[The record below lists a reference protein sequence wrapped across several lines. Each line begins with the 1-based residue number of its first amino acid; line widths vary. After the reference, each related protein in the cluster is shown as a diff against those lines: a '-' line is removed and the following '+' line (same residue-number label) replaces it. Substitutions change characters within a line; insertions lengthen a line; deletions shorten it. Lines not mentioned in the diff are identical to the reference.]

1 MAETHLDQWEREEA
15 EREEKVRKNTV
26 ALIRKAKGVIHRLKW
41 IQGAEWSDDVKL
53 QKEETEGDYQ
63 KVKGILKWVATAWRW
78 RPGPNKTYNVS
89 KQNFKKVGAVCSI
102 GAVSYAAIELD
113 LDPHGE
119 EYNAVVNLL
128 NEADG
133 DDIVCFNDE
142 EGRTKNEVKEV
153 FSKAVDLAEK
163 RYAAGTLE
171 I

>member
-1 MAETHLDQWEREEA
+1 MAETWLEQQARLTDEYEA
-15 EREEKVRKNTV
+15 KFNKNV
-26 ALIRKAKGVIHRLKW
+26 LALARRAKGVIHRLKW
-41 IQGAEWSDDVKL
+41 IQGAEWADDVVR
-53 QKEETEGDYQ
+53 QKEDIDGYYQ
-63 KVKGILKWVATAWRW
+63 RVKGVFRWVATTWRW

-119 EYNAVVNLL
+119 EYNAVVELL

-142 EGRTKNEVKEV
+142 EGRTKAEVKEV
-153 FSKAVDLAEK
+153 FGKAVELAEK
-163 RYAAGTLE
+163 RFK
-171 I
+171 